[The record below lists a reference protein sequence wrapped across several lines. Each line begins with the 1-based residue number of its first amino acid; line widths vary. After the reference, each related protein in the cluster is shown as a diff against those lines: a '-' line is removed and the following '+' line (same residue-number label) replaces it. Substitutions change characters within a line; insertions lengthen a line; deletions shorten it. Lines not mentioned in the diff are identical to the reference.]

1 MEKFHELDENDRVCL
16 LNSLGETTIAFVI
29 LKQEESADE
38 NEVVKSINQSVAIEI
53 AKFAVPS
60 AIYCVDNLP
69 KTRSGKVMRRLLRKL
84 ATGETD
90 LGDTSTLLDVS
101 VLDHIR
107 NAINKNK

>member
-1 MEKFHELDENDRVCL
+1 MRQSEQFVAELQITHFVVRAFQKLIPQIELQEEVADEND
-16 LNSLGETTIAFVI
+16 VI
-29 LKQEESADE
+29 
-38 NEVVKSINQSVAIEI
+38 KSINQSVSTEI

-60 AIYCVDNLP
+60 AIYCVENLP

-84 ATGETD
+84 ATGEED

-107 NAINKNK
+107 NAINNK

>member
-1 MEKFHELDENDRVCL
+1 MNFNTIELILFH
-16 LNSLGETTIAFVI
+16 LGETTIAFVI
-29 LKQEESADE
+29 LKQEESADQ
-38 NEVVKSINQSVAIEI
+38 NDVIKSINQSVSTEI

-60 AIYCVDNLP
+60 AIYCVENLP

-84 ATGETD
+84 ATGEED

-107 NAINKNK
+107 NTINNK